1 MDLKRAAKSLGAAD
15 LGYSD
20 RRNKKNFVIFEV
32 RMIHFGDSLIRIS

>member
-20 RRNKKNFVIFEV
+20 RRNKK
-32 RMIHFGDSLIRIS
+32 ISSFLRGE